1 MANPA
6 NFARHNQAFN
16 SDSLQRGIC
25 FANFTPRCKPLRR
38 QAGSVLPVNLA
49 LAKNLMTEAKKSSK
63 DEVDL
68 SKISSPEQLLELA
81 GDDKLK
87 IEQLKTLVEIHP
99 QIVQGAIEAMQSLA
113 KVSTIAGNSQTEAI
127 KTIKESI
134 SGTVDILKILAQNAE
149 SDKTRERIAELLL
162 ELAKQHKELVLV
174 TERINKNNNKL
185 WKKIAIGIGA
195 AATLVVGGA
204 AAAFTLRK

>member
-1 MANPA
+1 
-6 NFARHNQAFN
+6 
-16 SDSLQRGIC
+16 
-25 FANFTPRCKPLRR
+25 
-38 QAGSVLPVNLA
+38 
-49 LAKNLMTEAKKSSK
+49 MTEAKKSSK

-113 KVSTIAGNSQTEAI
+113 KVSTVAGNSQTEAI

-134 SGTVDILKILAQNAE
+134 SGTVDILKIIAQNAE
-149 SDKTRERIAELLL
+149 SDKTREKIAELLL

>member
-1 MANPA
+1 MI
-6 NFARHNQAFN
+6 
-16 SDSLQRGIC
+16 D
-25 FANFTPRCKPLRR
+25 
-38 QAGSVLPVNLA
+38 
-49 LAKNLMTEAKKSSK
+49 AKKLSK
-63 DEVDL
+63 DEIDL

-81 GDDKLK
+81 SGDKLK

-99 QIVQGAIEAMQSLA
+99 HIVQGAIEAMQSLV
-113 KVSTIAGNSQTEAI
+113 KVSTTAGNSQIEAI

-162 ELAKQHKELVLV
+162 ELAKQHKELIII
-174 TERINKNNNKL
+174 TERVNQNNNKL
-185 WKKIAIGIGA
+185 WKKIAVGIGA
-195 AATLVVGGA
+195 AATLVIGGA

>member
-1 MANPA
+1 
-6 NFARHNQAFN
+6 
-16 SDSLQRGIC
+16 
-25 FANFTPRCKPLRR
+25 
-38 QAGSVLPVNLA
+38 
-49 LAKNLMTEAKKSSK
+49 
-63 DEVDL
+63 
-68 SKISSPEQLLELA
+68 
-81 GDDKLK
+81 
-87 IEQLKTLVEIHP
+87 
-99 QIVQGAIEAMQSLA
+99 MQSLA

>member
-1 MANPA
+1 
-6 NFARHNQAFN
+6 
-16 SDSLQRGIC
+16 
-25 FANFTPRCKPLRR
+25 
-38 QAGSVLPVNLA
+38 
-49 LAKNLMTEAKKSSK
+49 MTEAKKSSK

-134 SGTVDILKILAQNAE
+134 SGTVDILKIIAQNAE

-162 ELAKQHKELVLV
+162 ELAKQR
-174 TERINKNNNKL
+174 RIRFQFQHEDSAEMSDL
-185 WKKIAIGIGA
+185 
-195 AATLVVGGA
+195 TLVWRNGTDDDNDDELNDFHA
-204 AAAFTLRK
+204 YA